1 MTNDEVITK
10 VGKLQVALRDANI
23 TLFNALDKAIIPLVE
38 HSADLDGMTPAEIAR
53 IKGVGAKS
61 AELIFKLISGENIHS
76 IIKNL
81 PKRKVGRLGE
91 CKWKW

>member
-10 VGKLQVALRDANI
+10 VGKLHMALRDAN
-23 TLFNALDKAIIPLVE
+23 TALFNALDKAILPLIE
-38 HSADLDGMTPAEIAR
+38 HQGDLDGMSAAEIAR

-76 IIKNL
+76 LIKNL
-81 PKRKVGRLGE
+81 PKRKEGRLGE

>member
-1 MTNDEVITK
+1 MTNDDVITK
-10 VGKLQVALRDANI
+10 VGKLQVALRDTNI
-23 TLFNALDKAIIPLVE
+23 TLFNALDKAIIPLLEHPVE
-38 HSADLDGMTPAEIAR
+38 LDGMTLAEIAR